1 MTNHSADLLPD
12 LNPETH
18 AQMYDSPRA
27 FTEKEGHH
35 PLAEKGWHVLG
46 HTVLD
51 NEPDTLLLESGL
63 LEHSRKRR
71 VLELFDDYA
80 WAQNPRLLE
89 WQAFL
94 DSETE
99 KGDRSGWA
107 QSIAEKLEA
116 YGVEEKEP
124 HIWLALNRDF
134 DGDWLLGLEF

>member
-1 MTNHSADLLPD
+1 MTDSQPD

-27 FTEKEGHH
+27 FTESQGRH
-35 PLAEKGWHVLG
+35 PLAKKGWHVLG

-51 NEPDTLLLESGL
+51 DEPDTLLIENGQ
-63 LEHSRKRR
+63 LEHSGVRR

-80 WAQNPRLLE
+80 WAQTPRLLE
-89 WQAFL
+89 WQDFV
-94 DSETE
+94 DIETE

-116 YGVEEKEP
+116 YGVHVTEP
-124 HIWLALNRDF
+124 KVWVALNRDF